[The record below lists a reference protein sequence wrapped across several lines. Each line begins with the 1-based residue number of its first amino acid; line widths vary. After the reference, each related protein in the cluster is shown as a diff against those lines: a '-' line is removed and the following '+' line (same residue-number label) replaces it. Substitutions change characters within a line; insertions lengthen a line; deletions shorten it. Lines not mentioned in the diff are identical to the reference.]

1 MDESASGLT
10 KRSKPLSLRCR
21 VRYLAPRLERP
32 RICELRPH
40 PTPIAPHLR
49 RIDLKHLVKAVRW
62 TVALPAAFLAAS
74 AVWFVASAGLDAF
87 GVEFP
92 DWRFFLVMAYA
103 YMAAGFVFA
112 GTATKLAPGRRTTVA
127 MSMIGI
133 ALAGAL
139 ILVLRGDHGLAASL
153 VFGLS
158 LLAGAVGYSLR
169 LRGFSDVLAAEA

>member
-1 MDESASGLT
+1 M
-10 KRSKPLSLRCR
+10 KQ
-21 VRYLAPRLERP
+21 
-32 RICELRPH
+32 
-40 PTPIAPHLR
+40 
-49 RIDLKHLVKAVRW
+49 LVKVVRW
-62 TVALPAAFLAAS
+62 IVALPAAFLAAA

-87 GVEFP
+87 GVGFP

-103 YMAAGFVFA
+103 YMAAGFVLA

-139 ILVLRGDHGLAASL
+139 ILVVQGDHGFAASL

-158 LLAGAVGYSLR
+158 LLAGAIGYSLR
-169 LRGFSDVLAAEA
+169 LRGFSDVLSVEA